1 MQIVLSTIFLASIIE
16 LMHKSDF
23 KEWSRYTVIHC
34 NDLFTEISVPFS
46 DISDCLLHT
55 NSLETWLLEVIYLNL
70 KSSLQI
76 STWLHGIWASHS
88 GFLEDTVYYMT
99 KVNRMFLFLWP
110 GSLWSC
116 VRFMWLPIRLCSLHM
131 NLGCY
136 LKILIIWDFSTVYI
150 GLWSSTPD

>member
-1 MQIVLSTIFLASIIE
+1 
-16 LMHKSDF
+16 MHKSHF
-23 KEWSRYTVIHC
+23 KEWSCYIVIHYS
-34 NDLFTEISVPFS
+34 DLFTEISVPLS
-46 DISDCLLHT
+46 DITDCLFHT

-76 STWLHGIWASHS
+76 STWLHGIWASH
-88 GFLEDTVYYMT
+88 GRFLEDTVYYMT

-110 GSLWSC
+110 GSLWAC
-116 VRFMWLPIRLCSLHM
+116 DLFMWLPTLLCSLHM
-131 NLGCY
+131 NLGCC